1 MPSLPPLAENAKIIA
16 FGDELTA
23 AAKS

>member
-1 MPSLPPLAENAKIIA
+1 MLSLPPLAENAKIIA

>member
-1 MPSLPPLAENAKIIA
+1 MPSLPPLAENAKVVA